1 MSEKVSEKL
10 IRFMQE
16 DLKLRHSKRS
26 NKITVEI
33 NGLQRQCRDV
43 DEVADLIF
51 CNANIYKNNSNWQM
65 FKSEVQSNLEDGED
79 LFEKLPGIIAE
90 NVLSSGQEAA
100 V

>member
-1 MSEKVSEKL
+1 MTEKKGTGKMSEKVNEKL

-43 DEVADLIF
+43 DEAAALISG
-51 CNANIYKNNSNWQM
+51 NANIYKNNSNWQT
-65 FKSEVQSNLEDGED
+65 FKSEVQSNLGEGP
-79 LFEKLPGIIAE
+79 FR
-90 NVLSSGQEAA
+90 EAP
-100 V
+100 